1 MMGTSKHSIDIDL
14 QLTTESAGIRKGGRL
29 TALSPHLRHTQ
40 QILRKDA
47 FRSRPGGSRRGRSAH
62 VRDFGLEDSVPVVDR

>member
-29 TALSPHLRHTQ
+29 TAHSPHLRHTQ
-40 QILRKDA
+40 QVLRMDA
-47 FRSRPGGSRRGRSAH
+47 FRSRPGGAGEEDQLTSAIL
-62 VRDFGLEDSVPVVDR
+62 VWRTVCL

>member
-29 TALSPHLRHTQ
+29 TAHSPHLRHTQ
-40 QILRKDA
+40 QCVWTPSGPGPGEAGEKDQLTSAILVWRT
-47 FRSRPGGSRRGRSAH
+47 
-62 VRDFGLEDSVPVVDR
+62 VCL